1 MYIWLEIQRSV
12 IDTVIAVVLVK
23 NMPITFTLI
32 NKMSICMKIWFL
44 YQHHIQCMSVWQGGA
59 RWAAI
64 YGVAQSR
71 TRLK

>member
-44 YQHHIQCMSVWQGGA
+44 YQHHIQCMSVWQGEPGGLPSMGSH
-59 RWAAI
+59 R
-64 YGVAQSR
+64 VRQD
-71 TRLK
+71 